1 MSSKRERI
9 LHSAEEA
16 FLQHGYDGTSIDT
29 IVDRVGGSKSTVYA
43 HFRDKR
49 ILFAEALAKIRHE
62 IDFSLTR
69 FREVAPDNAREALIL
84 LGVELLN
91 ALYCRKALHLFRI
104 VVAES
109 QRFPEVAK
117 QYYEEGPSELIRQIA
132 AFLAERSKAED
143 IILPDPERS
152 AELFFSLLRGDR
164 EMRFLLGVDPFP
176 CPADLVA
183 IAENAVDAFMS
194 LSV

>member
-1 MSSKRERI
+1 M
-9 LHSAEEA
+9 
-16 FLQHGYDGTSIDT
+16 
-29 IVDRVGGSKSTVYA
+29 
-43 HFRDKR
+43 
-49 ILFAEALAKIRHE
+49 
-62 IDFSLTR
+62 
-69 FREVAPDNAREALIL
+69 
-84 LGVELLN
+84 
-91 ALYCRKALHLFRI
+91 
-104 VVAES
+104 VAES

-117 QYYEEGPSELIRQIA
+117 QYYEEGPAELIRQIA

-143 IILPDPERS
+143 ITLPDPERS

-164 EMRFLLGVDPFP
+164 EVRILLGVDPFP

>member
-1 MSSKRERI
+1 MPSKRERI

-69 FREVAPDNAREALIL
+69 FREVAPDDTREALIL
-84 LGVELLN
+84 LGVELLT
-91 ALYCRKALHLFRI
+91 ALYCKRSLHLFRI

-109 QRFPEVAK
+109 QRFPDVAK
-117 QYYEEGPSELIRQIA
+117 QYYDEGPAELIRQIA
-132 AFLAERSKAED
+132 AFLGERNDAGD
-143 IILPDPERS
+143 IAVPDAERS

-164 EMRFLLGVDPFP
+164 EMRILLGIDPLP
-176 CPADLVA
+176 RPADLVA
-183 IAENAVDAFMS
+183 IAEHAVGAFMS
-194 LSV
+194 LGV